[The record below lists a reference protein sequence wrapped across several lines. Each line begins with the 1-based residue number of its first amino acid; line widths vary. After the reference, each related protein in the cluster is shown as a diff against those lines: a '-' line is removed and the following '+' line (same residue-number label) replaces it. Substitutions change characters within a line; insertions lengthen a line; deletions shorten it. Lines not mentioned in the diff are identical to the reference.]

1 MKVAVLILN
10 WNKSR
15 LTLRAVQSVLA
26 SVSTAEVSVV
36 VIDNRS
42 SAEDRRILEQG
53 LGREVVYIASPE
65 NLGYAAGNQLG
76 VEWAMKQH
84 ADWVWILNNDAYVRP
99 DTLELLIQGAERWPG
114 EAVFS
119 HTTLM
124 AENPDRIHY
133 SGSYDPES
141 VADPAF
147 PYDRRKGLL
156 LEECQHELQDKP
168 ATIFGHSLFIPG
180 SILRKYGFMDTRF
193 FLYFE
198 ETEYLWRLRKQG
210 VETVYLAAPVC
221 VHESTASQNDDTG
234 KLRPEMERVLKYY
247 FERNKWHWLVKQGKI
262 KKRAVVHAA
271 GGILALTKYFLFNPR
286 PSAEDRAS
294 TLYYQ
299 NLAMWHAWWGV
310 RGRTVL
316 PPAPIEAAK
325 R

>member
-36 VIDNRS
+36 VIDNCS
-42 SAEDRRILEQG
+42 SAEERRRLEQG

-76 VEWAMKQH
+76 VEWAMKQQ

-99 DTLELLIQGAERWPG
+99 DTMELLIQGAERWPG

-124 AENPDRIHY
+124 SENPDRIHY
-133 SGSYDPES
+133 SGSYGPEEE
-141 VADPAF
+141 ADPAF
-147 PYDRRKGLL
+147 PYDRRKGML
-156 LEECQHELQDKP
+156 LEECRQELQDKP
-168 ATIFGHSLFIPG
+168 ATIFGHSLFIPA
-180 SILRKYGFMDTRF
+180 SIIRKYGFMDPWF

-210 VETVYLAAPVC
+210 VETVYLAAPIC
-221 VHESTASQNDDTG
+221 VHESTAS
-234 KLRPEMERVLKYY
+234 
-247 FERNKWHWLVKQGKI
+247 
-262 KKRAVVHAA
+262 KKD
-271 GGILALTKYFLFNPR
+271 
-286 PSAEDRAS
+286 EE
-294 TLYYQ
+294 
-299 NLAMWHAWWGV
+299 NLS
-310 RGRTVL
+310 
-316 PPAPIEAAK
+316 
-325 R
+325 

>member
-1 MKVAVLILN
+1 VKKKSKVAAVILN

-15 LTLRAVQSVLA
+15 LTLRAVQSVQA

-36 VIDNRS
+36 VIDNCS
-42 SAEDRRILEQG
+42 SAEDRRRLEQG
-53 LGREVVYIASPE
+53 FGREVVYIASPE

-76 VEWAMKQH
+76 VEWAMKQQ

-133 SGSYDPES
+133 SGSYGPEE

-156 LEECQHELQDKP
+156 LEECQHELKDKP
-168 ATIFGHSLFIPG
+168 ATIFGHSLFIPA

-210 VETVYLAAPVC
+210 VETVYLAAPIC
-221 VHESTASQNDDTG
+221 VHESTASKKDEAGNTN
-234 KLRPEMERVLKYY
+234 EEIARVLAYY
-247 FERNKWHWLVKQGKI
+247 YERNRWFFLRLQGRVSRREMVI
-262 KKRAVVHAA
+262 KA
-271 GGILALTKYFLFNPR
+271 GGILALAWYFLTHLNVPKT
-286 PSAEDRAS
+286 PQGKM
-294 TLYYQ
+294 LYFQ

-310 RGRTVL
+310 RGRTLL
-316 PPAPIEAAK
+316 PKIS
-325 R
+325 